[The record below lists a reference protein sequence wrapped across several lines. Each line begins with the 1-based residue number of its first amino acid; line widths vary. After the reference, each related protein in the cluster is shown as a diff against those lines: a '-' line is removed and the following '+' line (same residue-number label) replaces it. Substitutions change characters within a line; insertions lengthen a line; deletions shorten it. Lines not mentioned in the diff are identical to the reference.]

1 MRVLTKRSGQGKMLG
16 GGAISST
23 GNEGL
28 GRNSTEY
35 PNYVCQL
42 AETVTIGGQLVETV
56 TVSWSGAQRVTPT
69 SQVRANPVPVQS
81 QNPSQ
86 LAGSRASRLSALRER
101 DQLARSVRI
110 RSTSPVSYL

>member
-1 MRVLTKRSGQGKMLG
+1 MLG

-28 GRNSTEY
+28 WRNSTEYPNYVCQLAETEY

-86 LAGSRASRLSALRER
+86 LAGSRACLH
-101 DQLARSVRI
+101 
-110 RSTSPVSYL
+110 